1 MELNWLKI
9 GDGMDK
15 SLKSI
20 RLKILK
26 IMALMMGFLII
37 DFMAWYYIFAN
48 YNIALYSFIFGG
60 FIAFGVICGLI
71 LIAVLIYYK
80 WETELTKI
88 IKLIS
93 PFKESNGC

>member
-1 MELNWLKI
+1 
-9 GDGMDK
+9 MDK
-15 SLKSI
+15 SLKLI
-20 RLKILK
+20 QLRILK
-26 IMALMMGFLII
+26 AMALIIGFLII
-37 DFMAWYYIFAN
+37 DLIAWYYIFAN

>member
-1 MELNWLKI
+1 
-9 GDGMDK
+9 MDK
-15 SLKSI
+15 FLKSI

-48 YNIALYSFIFGG
+48 YNITLYSFIFGG

-71 LIAVLIYYK
+71 LIAVLTYHK

-88 IKLIS
+88 MESIS
-93 PFKESNGC
+93 PFKKSKNGC

>member
-1 MELNWLKI
+1 
-9 GDGMDK
+9 MDK
-15 SLKSI
+15 SLKLI
-20 RLKILK
+20 QLRILK
-26 IMALMMGFLII
+26 AMALIIGFLII
-37 DFMAWYYIFAN
+37 DLIAWYYIFAN

-88 IKLIS
+88 MESIS
-93 PFKESNGC
+93 PFKKSKNGC